1 MPICH
6 ISKLPLINI
15 KYKNE
20 IIKYPLNKK
29 CEYISKLKKN
39 KDKINSIIFLQKYIL
54 KYLNNKRNNNKI
66 LINFINK
73 PTLLNC
79 YLSKIY
85 ITNLYTNINKIKY
98 IQNKF
103 RQYQQKNNSAN
114 NNNIINEIDINN
126 PKFNNKKTINKIG
139 IIEIKS
145 NSSNYNTSQRSEISQ
160 DTKNGNKD
168 DQNAIKILFQKSIN
182 HKQKIFELIQ
192 MIEQRISKNI
202 NQFVFYKI
210 KNNKDEIKNKNIFF
224 SIIKRIINIYNKI
237 SNSKEEMNI
246 NNDFI
251 KFINDNLSKN
261 IYDFN
266 KFNYLSFIPKNEEN
280 NLIETQLFLKD
291 DKQLANFICIC
302 IKIEH
307 NFIINDDINNLIK
320 NRLMKE
326 PLKDNN
332 LFTII
337 RYTDALYDN
346 IINKNICNNCFCKK
360 FEKCGNNC
368 RCHGHDSNLKSDTRF
383 KKVKFTSQP
392 KIKTYSSSLNYSFD
406 EINSIH
412 NKSKNLSKCNDDYEI
427 ISNVLLYDR
436 IFKRNI
442 YYTITKVDK
451 LNNSMDGSQSEID
464 VFQKMNKGTES
475 LVKKAMI
482 NKAFEDYNKE
492 KLNNMNIFGN
502 NQDNSN
508 KIRHVSNLSSL
519 SDIAKVPNYQEE
531 DNMLNKIKNYFE
543 ENENK

>member
-1 MPICH
+1 
-6 ISKLPLINI
+6 
-15 KYKNE
+15 
-20 IIKYPLNKK
+20 
-29 CEYISKLKKN
+29 
-39 KDKINSIIFLQKYIL
+39 
-54 KYLNNKRNNNKI
+54 
-66 LINFINK
+66 
-73 PTLLNC
+73 
-79 YLSKIY
+79 
-85 ITNLYTNINKIKY
+85 
-98 IQNKF
+98 
-103 RQYQQKNNSAN
+103 
-114 NNNIINEIDINN
+114 
-126 PKFNNKKTINKIG
+126 
-139 IIEIKS
+139 
-145 NSSNYNTSQRSEISQ
+145 
-160 DTKNGNKD
+160 
-168 DQNAIKILFQKSIN
+168 
-182 HKQKIFELIQ
+182 
-192 MIEQRISKNI
+192 MIEQKISKNI

-210 KNNKDEIKNKNIFF
+210 KDNKGEIKSKNIFF

-237 SNSKEEMNI
+237 SNIKEEMNL

-280 NLIETQLFLKD
+280 NLIETQLFPKN
-291 DKQLANFICIC
+291 DKQLVDFICTC
-302 IKIEH
+302 LKTETE
-307 NFIINDDINNLIK
+307 NNLIINDNINNLIQ

-332 LFTII
+332 IFTII
-337 RYTDALYDN
+337 RYSDALYDN
-346 IINKNICNNCFCKK
+346 INNKNICNNCFCKK
-360 FEKCGNNC
+360 NEKCENNC
-368 RCHGHDSNLKSDTRF
+368 RCHDSNLKSDIRF

-412 NKSKNLSKCNDDYEI
+412 NKSRNLSKCNDDYEI

-451 LNNSMDGSQSEID
+451 LNNSMDDSQSEID